1 MSQSGLYNKLNQ
13 KRQHT
18 LREAVR
24 LEGVALHSGV
34 SVKLTIKPAAIDHGI
49 VFKRIDINTDHAV
62 IPAKWN
68 FVSDTR
74 LCTTIT
80 NKQGISVST
89 IEHLMAALSG
99 CGIDNATIEV
109 NGPEVPIMDGSSE
122 PFVSIFQCC
131 GAVSYTHLTLPTKR
145 IV

>member
-1 MSQSGLYNKLNQ
+1 MRDVAYILEKYLMSQSALYDKLNQ
-13 KRQHT
+13 KKQHT
-18 LREAVR
+18 LREIVS

-34 SVKLTIKPAAIDHGI
+34 LVELTIKPAPIDHGI

-62 IPAKWN
+62 VPAKWN

-89 IEHLMAALSG
+89 I
-99 CGIDNATIEV
+99 
-109 NGPEVPIMDGSSE
+109 
-122 PFVSIFQCC
+122 
-131 GAVSYTHLTLPTKR
+131 
-145 IV
+145 